1 MSLPVLLSERLTMS
15 HELTISHEIAI
26 SCITLQPK
34 DPSKSI
40 WLPKVARILIESTCI
55 WHGVTSTPNEFIL
68 VEDDEYGTP
77 YFVEVFQ
84 KVMRDLGIECHL
96 QSFDSLFELLHSMGE
111 LHKEVADDLTNY
123 FPTTDFTS
131 DEVNYLRLPL
141 VRILSA
147 FIKDPHSNLGSV
159 LVETGW
165 HTDAYEHGGFGGE
178 SILYTPNI
186 TMTCETTRFYNYAS
200 RLSLYPDDLTVM
212 ASVVTEEIERIL
224 LGVTDE
230 GTRKKVLDIVLIN
243 LSK

>member
-1 MSLPVLLSERLTMS
+1 MSNEST
-15 HELTISHEIAI
+15 T
-26 SCITLQPK
+26 SCITLYAK
-34 DPSKSI
+34 DPSKNI

-77 YFVEVFQ
+77 YFINVFQ
-84 KVMRDLGIECHL
+84 KVMKDLGIECHPL
-96 QSFDSLFELLHSMGE
+96 SFDSLFELLHSMGE
-111 LHKEVADDLTNY
+111 LHKEVVDDLTNY
-123 FPTTDFTS
+123 FSTTDFTS

-165 HTDAYEHGGFGGE
+165 HNDAYEHGDFGGE

-186 TMTCETTRFYNYAS
+186 TMTCETTRFYNYS
-200 RLSLYPDDLTVM
+200 SKLSLYPDDLTVM

-230 GTRKKVLDIVLIN
+230 STRKKVLDIVLTN